1 MVVSC
6 WGNWIKSESN
16 FKGWLTAGGRER
28 VSEFNVLSWTI
39 RQRWNLCARIGNSLS
54 RFSIDFA
61 TQHYMTLYRWRTNE
75 APDSDYISIWIR
87 ACVKGKGRKGWTWRS
102 CCPCFVKLHQRGF
115 SFLQYREKHR
125 TIAWTFSSLFAF
137 SADRSVFS
145 ENIDFCFPSTS
156 TPLLATFAFFC
167 HRGEHDIK
175 RTRRW
180 IWYGDAESNFQLKF
194 IVLCGTLTISF
205 QSFREIET
213 LCSFNEC
220 LYIVERRN

>member
-115 SFLQYREKHR
+115 SFLITSHFEYISPPTPQIFLAVQRETSHN
-125 TIAWTFSSLFAF
+125 SL
-137 SADRSVFS
+137 DVF
-145 ENIDFCFPSTS
+145 FT
-156 TPLLATFAFFC
+156 LRFFC
-167 HRGEHDIK
+167 WPFGLQWKYWFLFSLD
-175 RTRRW
+175 
-180 IWYGDAESNFQLKF
+180 
-194 IVLCGTLTISF
+194 
-205 QSFREIET
+205 
-213 LCSFNEC
+213 FNPFAC
-220 LYIVERRN
+220 HLRVFFVIVENMI